1 MTTATWRGLTIG
13 GAIGLIA
20 AATVVATRTST
31 VSAAGANPPT
41 VTVYK
46 TSTCGC
52 CKAWVSYLQENG
64 FTVIAHD
71 VDDAALT
78 QLTREKGVPENLESC
93 HTAVVGGYVVEGHVP
108 AADIKRMLAEKPKI
122 VGLTVPGMVSG
133 SPGMA
138 GPVPQHFD
146 VLAFDKNG
154 KTQVYS
160 KN

>member
-1 MTTATWRGLTIG
+1 MTSSSWRGLALG
-13 GAIGLIA
+13 SLVGLVA
-20 AATVVATRTST
+20 AASIVATRTST
-31 VSAAGANPPT
+31 VSAAGAAPT
-41 VTVYK
+41 TITVYK

-52 CKAWVSYLQENG
+52 CKAWVAYLQENG
-64 FTVIAHD
+64 FAVDAHD
-71 VDDAALT
+71 IDDAALSK
-78 QLTREKGVPENLESC
+78 LTSEKGVPENLESC
-93 HTAVVGGYVVEGHVP
+93 HTAVVNGYVVEGHVP

-133 SPGMA
+133 TPGM
-138 GPVPQHFD
+138 GPTPQHFD